1 MGFNMIHN
9 FEIKRGCI
17 VYKDGARNALF
28 DTGNPASFPQERD
41 PYPIFPKIHEYVD
54 RSITD
59 LQGIDSISRQQLLID
74 YPRQELS
81 FGKEVAVYVPIAKYD
96 LIPLINGLVAISIKI
111 GGEKR
116 KMLLDS
122 GAATSYLPKSV
133 VVQGI
138 FAGKIKDFFMGEDEE
153 FETDLYSLPTE
164 CGTGTPIG
172 VNYGVP
178 KDSIEAAM
186 KQYSVD
192 GIIGYEW
199 LRHFRVL
206 FDVPNRSLTLGW

>member
-1 MGFNMIHN
+1 MKLK
-9 FEIKRGCI
+9 FEIKRGYI
-17 VYKDGARNALF
+17 VYKDGGKVVLF
-28 DTGNPASFPQERD
+28 DTGSPTSFPQERD

-54 RSITD
+54 CSITE

-74 YPRQELS
+74 YPRQEVS
-81 FGKEVAVYVPIAKYD
+81 FGKELAVYVPIAKYD
-96 LIPLINGLVAISIKI
+96 LIPLVRGLVAISIKI
-111 GGEKR
+111 DGEKR

-122 GAATSYLPKSV
+122 GAATSYLLKSA
-133 VVQGI
+133 VVQGA
-138 FAGKIKDFFMGEDEE
+138 FAGKIKDFFMGENEE
-153 FETDLYSLPTE
+153 FETNLYSLPTE

-178 KDSIEAAM
+178 KNSIEAAM
-186 KQYSVD
+186 KQYGVD

-206 FDVPNRSLTLGW
+206 FDVLNRSLTLGW